1 MRMTT
6 TDMTGLVREFAQ
18 AGDDLPRETMQRAL
32 DNWEEAAPPLLALL
46 EAYAA
51 GQDRSDDATG
61 ALFFVLH
68 LMGQARDQRAFP
80 AVCQLA
86 QDAEALEAALGD
98 GISSTLAGILIGTY
112 DGDLDRLKAVIENEE
127 ADEIVRA
134 VAFDALTWLTAA
146 GAVPTEATLAYLREL
161 HGTMQPQEM
170 SFAWYGWQNAVA
182 LLGLEELRP
191 LAASAFEREFIDP
204 TVMSFDNFLEDM
216 QAARES
222 EDAVVFLADRK
233 IAPFNDI
240 ITDLSRWHAFS
251 DEYKLE
257 KARLA
262 AIGPAGPIWDV
273 SEPLVNPLRGV
284 GRNDPCPCGSGKK
297 FKKCCLH

>member
-1 MRMTT
+1 MRMAT

-18 AGDDLPRETMQRAL
+18 AGDDLPREAMQLAL
-32 DNWEEAAPPLLALL
+32 ENWEEAAPPLLALL

-51 GQDRSDDATG
+51 GQDQSDDATG
-61 ALFFVLH
+61 AVFFVLH

-80 AVCQLA
+80 AICRLA

-112 DGDLDRLKAVIENEE
+112 DGNLDRLKAVIENEE

-146 GAVPTEATLAYLREL
+146 GAVPTETTLAYLREL
-161 HGTMQPQEM
+161 HGSMQPQEM

-191 LAASAFEREFIDP
+191 LVASAFEREFIDP

>member
-1 MRMTT
+1 MRMITI
-6 TDMTGLVREFAQ
+6 DMTNLVRELAQ

-32 DNWEEAAPPLLALL
+32 KNWEEAAPPLLALL
-46 EAYAA
+46 EAYAV

-61 ALFFVLH
+61 AVFFVLH

-80 AVCQLA
+80 AVCRLA

-112 DGDLDRLKAVIENEE
+112 DGNLDRLKAVIENEE

-146 GAVPTEATLAYLREL
+146 GAVPTETTLAYLREL
-161 HGTMQPQEM
+161 HGSMQPQEM

-191 LAASAFEREFIDP
+191 LVASAFEREFIDP